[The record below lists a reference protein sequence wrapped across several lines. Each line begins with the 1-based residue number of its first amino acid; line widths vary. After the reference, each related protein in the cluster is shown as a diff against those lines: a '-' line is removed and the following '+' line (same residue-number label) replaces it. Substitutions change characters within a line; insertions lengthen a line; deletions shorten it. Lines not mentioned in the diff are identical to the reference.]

1 MTGKTLI
8 VEDNQDFRHFLK
20 EQLSETYQVID
31 APDGEEGEKLAVEQ
45 NPDLIISDIMMP
57 KVDGL
62 ELCRR
67 IKHNVQTSH
76 IPVIL
81 LTARSG
87 DEAKSAVMRLGQ
99 IPIYPNLS
107 ALMCYWCVSSSLS
120 SSRRAGRKNS
130 ARRCVSIPVA

>member
-1 MTGKTLI
+1 M
-8 VEDNQDFRHFLK
+8 EDNQDFRHFLK
-20 EQLSETYQVID
+20 EQLSETYKVNI
-31 APDGEEGEKLAVEQ
+31 APDGEEREKLAVEQ
-45 NPDLIISDIMMP
+45 IPDLIISDIMMP

-87 DEAKSAVMRLGQ
+87 DEAKISGYAVGADSYISKPFSFDVL
-99 IPIYPNLS
+99 L
-107 ALMCYWCVSSSLS
+107 
-120 SSRRAGRKNS
+120 
-130 ARRCVSIPVA
+130 VSI